1 MEKTAKELSSSQA
14 FMISNPAFQ
23 IVPVNF
29 GLKYKPPKLGLQYQI
44 ANKETT
50 VKDASVILPTFVHE
64 ISLQWVTADSDVEL
78 VFNEII
84 NANQQFLN
92 SKLVAPAQVRRL
104 IDRFINYLRDN
115 KENASANKPIH

>member
-1 MEKTAKELSSSQA
+1 M
-14 FMISNPAFQ
+14 
-23 IVPVNF
+23 NF

-50 VKDASVILPTFVHE
+50 VKDSSVILPTFVHE

-84 NANQQFLN
+84 NAN
-92 SKLVAPAQVRRL
+92 
-104 IDRFINYLRDN
+104 
-115 KENASANKPIH
+115 